1 MSVRVDM
8 KEIQDACDWVSVG
21 ESAGVDAE
29 AFVNRRDGRVVV
41 MGAGID
47 EDVPHDL
54 DDESIWIALPRRKEL
69 DLGRALVFRFVEEQM
84 PQSIEQVERI
94 FRKSGAYRRFK
105 GLLDAA
111 DRLDQWHAYEQT
123 ATEQGLAQWCVEN
136 GFVPSPPAADRG

>member
-8 KEIQDACDWVSVG
+8 KAIQDACDWVCAG
-21 ESAGVDAE
+21 EDAG
-29 AFVNRRDGRVVV
+29 
-41 MGAGID
+41 
-47 EDVPHDL
+47 
-54 DDESIWIALPRRKEL
+54 
-69 DLGRALVFRFVEEQM
+69 LVFRFVDEQM

-94 FRKSGAYRRFK
+94 FRKSGAYKRFK

-136 GFVPSPPAADRG
+136 GFVPSPPAAD